1 MSQRHQP
8 PFHLCL
14 SCCSCFSRQVSQ
26 DACHTHPVSGGSLP
40 LPWLRLCEASCLQR
54 LHYPSF
60 QGYGQCVSE
69 GLPWLFLQAAQLHS
83 LPQELIKNSKR
94 VGWKELQRLK
104 PEEEPDA
111 T

>member
-40 LPWLRLCEASCLQR
+40 LPWL
-54 LHYPSF
+54 
-60 QGYGQCVSE
+60 
-69 GLPWLFLQAAQLHS
+69 FLQAAQLHS